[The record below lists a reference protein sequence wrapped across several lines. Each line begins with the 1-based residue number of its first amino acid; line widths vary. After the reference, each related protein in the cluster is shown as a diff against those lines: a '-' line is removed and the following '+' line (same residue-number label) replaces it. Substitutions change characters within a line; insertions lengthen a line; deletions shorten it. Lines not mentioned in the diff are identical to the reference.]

1 MADPAG
7 ILTNKEELNNPI
19 FVVGC
24 MRSGTGALARTIG
37 LAESVC
43 YIGETKL
50 IAKYYAR
57 QVPITSAFWHW
68 RNGEPLLPVLRSK
81 ARKLRDQIRGKDLLR
96 RIILDIVR
104 YTKLTHFDTKPSVSL
119 VERYGMQITP
129 SDMRLVDQLC
139 DKYDRTDNIETIIR
153 VLFKDIQL
161 LSQKP
166 KVLEKTP
173 LHALYIPV
181 LQRLFP
187 EARICHIIRDGRQVA
202 ASYMFNY
209 GLEKLSKRSVRYIC
223 TLHNCTR
230 KIDDELRRSRNLKY
244 YSLKYEEFIASPMD
258 SIGGVFRFL
267 GLPVSETVLTSL
279 RDIRQGPSNWDR
291 LPSKARIYVE
301 HLLAA

>member
-1 MADPAG
+1 MPDPAG
-7 ILTNKEELNNPI
+7 VLTNKEELKDPI

-57 QVPITSAFWHW
+57 QIPLNTALRHW
-68 RNGEPLLPVLRSK
+68 RNGEPLLPILRSK
-81 ARKLRDQIRGKDLLR
+81 ARKLRDRIRGRDLLR
-96 RIILDIVR
+96 RTILDIVR
-104 YTKLTHFDTKPSVSL
+104 YTKLTHFDTKPSAAL
-119 VERYGMQITP
+119 VDRYGMQVTP
-129 SDMRLVDQLC
+129 MEMRLVDQLC
-139 DKYDRTDNIETIIR
+139 EKYDRADIETVIP

-187 EARICHIIRDGRQVA
+187 EGKICHIIRDGRQVA
-202 ASYMFNY
+202 ASYMLNY
-209 GLEKLSKRSVRYIC
+209 GLEKLSKRAVRYIC
-223 TLHNCTR
+223 TLHKHTLE
-230 KIDDELRRSRNLKY
+230 IDEQLRQSRDPKY
-244 YSLKYEEFIASPMD
+244 YSVKYEEFIASPMD
-258 SIGGVFRFL
+258 SIEAVFHFL
-267 GLPVSETVLTSL
+267 SLPMSDTVLTSL

-291 LPSKARIYVE
+291 LPAKARIYVE